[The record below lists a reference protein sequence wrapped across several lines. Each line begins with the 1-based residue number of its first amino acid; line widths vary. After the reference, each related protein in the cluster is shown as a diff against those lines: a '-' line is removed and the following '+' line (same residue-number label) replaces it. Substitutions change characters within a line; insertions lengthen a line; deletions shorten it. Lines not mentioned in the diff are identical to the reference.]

1 MAEITN
7 SSSITNEPLSAGV
20 LVLGYVGLLVSC
32 LSFGTMFTPLR
43 QKNTKDGFFVQWV
56 QCSVVSL
63 VGFFINV
70 IRGFPPFQWIAAI
83 SGLLY
88 ATGNVFSVPAVNGL
102 GMGIAFLIWGSLQAS
117 HPLKKPLFCI
127 ATASYD
133 IPCMKSIIVGW
144 SVSRFGLYG
153 LLESTEVKHSVLNY
167 IGVIITLIS
176 GVLFIFVKQTNER
189 SVADGDDVDETAQE
203 LTIKDECRGEHVVL
217 NTTSDSNTS
226 QTTENRN
233 LFRKKLPLLG
243 TAVMGEILRK
253 KFRYLLMTM
262 GLATLH
268 GLMMTPIEKLK
279 QRHPSGDLYQ
289 ALDYVWSFYS
299 SVFVASTIYF
309 FLYCVI
315 RRKEAYVNS
324 DLVLPSVGYG
334 VLWTTGMT
342 MWMLSS
348 GVLLQV
354 IAYPIVTRV
363 CIRKLCCIN

>member
-1 MAEITN
+1 MEEITN

-20 LVLGYVGLLVSC
+20 LVVGYDFSFNGSSVALCHWSGFSLTSFEDFRRFSGSPPLVVYC
-32 LSFGTMFTPLR
+32 M
-43 QKNTKDGFFVQWV
+43 
-56 QCSVVSL
+56 
-63 VGFFINV
+63 
-70 IRGFPPFQWIAAI
+70 
-83 SGLLY
+83 
-88 ATGNVFSVPAVNGL
+88 
-102 GMGIAFLIWGSLQAS
+102 LQ
-117 HPLKKPLFCI
+117 
-127 ATASYD
+127 
-133 IPCMKSIIVGW
+133 IIVGW

-153 LLESTEVKHSVLNY
+153 LLEPTEVKHSVLNY
-167 IGVIITLIS
+167 IGVIVTLIS
-176 GVLFIFVKQTNER
+176 GVLFIFVKQANER
-189 SVADGDDVDETAQE
+189 SLADGTDVDETAQE
-203 LTIKDECRGEHVVL
+203 LTIKAECRGEHVVL

-226 QTTENRN
+226 ETTEKRN
-233 LFRKKLPLLG
+233 QCRKKPQLVG
-243 TAVMGEILRK
+243 IAMMGEVLRK

-279 QRHPSGDLYQ
+279 QRHPSEDLYQ

-324 DLVLPSVGYG
+324 ALVLPSVGYG

-363 CIRKLCCIN
+363 CI